1 MTTPIPAALFTDP
14 APAPRLERAAAAL
27 RVTRFHRRNP

>member
-1 MTTPIPAALFTDP
+1 MTTPIPATLFADP

-27 RVTRFHRRNP
+27 TLRRRSGA